1 MFTILMNICEDKIMV
16 KGVNRQVLEIHE
28 TGCEYFEK
36 ALLFVRPEYS
46 RENEGKLKTE
56 AMSSVLNFTSVPKTR
71 KQKLKSRVLIFAEMT
86 ASAGVGAIITALLIR

>member
-1 MFTILMNICEDKIMV
+1 MNICEDKIMV

-36 ALLFVRPEYS
+36 ALFFVRPEYS